1 MESVVRVARDSCTVT
16 GGVPGTGEGTKKKYY
31 RNKICLSRCQECTP
45 HTTPS
50 ASYQLEHSL
59 TNNLTSSTI
68 YFVPSSFVTSMHMR

>member
-50 ASYQLEHSL
+50 ASCQLEHSL
-59 TNNLTSSTI
+59 TNNPTI
-68 YFVPSSFVTSMHMR
+68 LNFVYYCTRSIIIHL